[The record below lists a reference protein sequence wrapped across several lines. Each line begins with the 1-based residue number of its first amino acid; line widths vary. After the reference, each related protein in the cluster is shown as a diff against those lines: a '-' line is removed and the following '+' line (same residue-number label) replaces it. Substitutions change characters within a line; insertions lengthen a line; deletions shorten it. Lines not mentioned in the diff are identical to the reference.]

1 MTMVYIFFPIQVA
14 SFTGEKQAISNY
26 NKFLGAAYK
35 SGIHEGIASG
45 SGQGLFSLVIFS
57 SYALAIWYGGKLI
70 LEKGYTGGQV
80 FNVIIAVMTGSM

>member
-45 SGQGLFSLVIFS
+45 SGLGLLVLIIFS
-57 SYALAIWYGGKLI
+57 SYALAIWYGGKMI
-70 LEKGYTGGQV
+70 LEKGYSGGEV
-80 FNVIIAVMTGSM
+80 FNVIIAVLTGSM